1 MVHSDNLRFTAGERL
16 QDISKVFVRHVGIK
30 CLERFQLVTQVILAK
45 DDFGPRHKEFK
56 SFTTHLFDENRN
68 LHLATSA
75 EGKYTGRLR
84 LDELQRNIRA
94 AFANQAFLD
103 MPGSQQLAFASGQRR
118 VVHEEVHLD
127 RRGIDV
133 DKFEGN
139 PLFQIRQRFA
149 DRDLF
154 KAGQT
159 DNI

>member
-30 CLERFQLVTQVILAK
+30 RLERFQLVTQVILAK

-84 LDELQRNIRA
+84 LDELQRNKRSLICRA
-94 AFANQAFLD
+94 VSSLPSRPANGESFTRKFIWIVG
-103 MPGSQQLAFASGQRR
+103 GSMSTNSRAILSSRS
-118 VVHEEVHLD
+118 V
-127 RRGIDV
+127 
-133 DKFEGN
+133 N
-139 PLFQIRQRFA
+139 
-149 DRDLF
+149 
-154 KAGQT
+154 
-159 DNI
+159 